1 MNDPTDPRPAG
12 PGHLLRTGSLAC
24 GADVDTLL
32 EQVADGHAGQLT
44 GHQRDCVHCRA
55 AIGELNALWS
65 PVRELA
71 APVPHS
77 PGLATAVIGR
87 IRRLARDV
95 GYTLETTDGGAIR
108 IAARIVAALARDS
121 ASRVPGVRLALGRTT
136 HGTLSALAQ
145 DAVPA
150 EHRARTAAGVLGHTA
165 VVDLTIAVND
175 DRPAHHLA
183 RDIQRQVAA
192 SLRNDRAASRDRK
205 RHNRRHRGCHRR
217 IAAGMVVTFK

>member
-1 MNDPTDPRPAG
+1 MNDPTGPRPAA
-12 PGHLLRTGSLAC
+12 PSHLLNAGSLAC

-32 EQVADGHAGQLT
+32 EQIADGHARQLT
-44 GHQRDCVHCRA
+44 DHQRDCVHCQA

-71 APVPHS
+71 AAPVPPP

-95 GYTLETTDGGAIR
+95 GYTLEMTDGGAIR

-136 HGTLSALAQ
+136 HGPLSALAQ
-145 DAVPA
+145 DAMPA
-150 EHRARTAAGVLGHTA
+150 ELRADTAAGVLGRTA
-165 VVDLTIAVND
+165 AVDLTIAVNY
-175 DRPAHHLA
+175 DRPVHHVA
-183 RDIQRQVAA
+183 RDIQKQVAA
-192 SLRNDRAASRDRK
+192 ALRDDLGLRAATVNVIVADILDAT
-205 RHNRRHRGCHRR
+205 GE
-217 IAAGMVVTFK
+217 

>member
-1 MNDPTDPRPAG
+1 VNDPTGPRPAA
-12 PGHLLRTGSLAC
+12 PRHLLNAGSLAC

-32 EQVADGHAGQLT
+32 EQVADGHARQLT
-44 GHQRDCVHCRA
+44 DHQRDCVHCRA

-71 APVPHS
+71 AAPVPPP

-95 GYTLETTDGGAIR
+95 GYTLEMTDGGAIR

-136 HGTLSALAQ
+136 HGPLSVLAQ
-145 DAVPA
+145 AAMPA
-150 EHRARTAAGVLGHTA
+150 DRRAGTAGVLGRTA
-165 VVDLTIAVND
+165 VVDLTIAVNY
-175 DRPAHHLA
+175 DRPVHHVA
-183 RDIQRQVAA
+183 RDIQKQVAA
-192 SLRNDRAASRDRK
+192 ALRNDLGLRAATV
-205 RHNRRHRGCHRR
+205 N
-217 IAAGMVVTFK
+217 VVIGDILDATGE

>member
-1 MNDPTDPRPAG
+1 VNDPTGPRPAG
-12 PGHLLRTGSLAC
+12 PGHLLRAGSLAC
-24 GADVDTLL
+24 GADIDTLL

-55 AIGELNALWS
+55 AMGELNALWS

-71 APVPHS
+71 AAPVPPP

-136 HGTLSALAQ
+136 HGTLSALAE
-145 DAVPA
+145 DTTPA
-150 EHRARTAAGVLGHTA
+150 GHRARSAAGVLGRTA
-165 VVDLTIAVND
+165 VVDLTIAVNY
-175 DRPAHHLA
+175 DRPVHHVA

-192 SLRNDRAASRDRK
+192 ALRNDLGLRAATVNVIIDDIVDAT
-205 RHNRRHRGCHRR
+205 GE
-217 IAAGMVVTFK
+217 